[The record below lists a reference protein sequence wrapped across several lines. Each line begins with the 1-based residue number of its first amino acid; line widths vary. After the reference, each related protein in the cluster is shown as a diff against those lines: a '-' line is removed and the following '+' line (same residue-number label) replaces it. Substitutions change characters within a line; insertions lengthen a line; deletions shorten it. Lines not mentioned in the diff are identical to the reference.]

1 MSKLDEAFNIEPTP
15 KDVEV
20 VQSKSRDLKNASRE
34 IDLKKD
40 YDFVRQNLYDLISM
54 GQEALMDALEVA
66 KNSEHPRA
74 FEVVGQLLK
83 NVADTSDKLMAL
95 QKDVKAVT
103 EETPTKVTNN
113 TNNTMFV
120 GSTADLI
127 KALKSST
134 KISKDEDE

>member
-1 MSKLDEAFNIEPTP
+1 MSKLDDAFGIEPTP
-15 KDVEV
+15 KEVEV
-20 VQSKSRDLKNASRE
+20 VQSKARDLKNISRE
-34 IDLKKD
+34 IDLQKD
-40 YDFVRQNLYDLISM
+40 YDFVRQNLYDLVST

-74 FEVVGQLLK
+74 FEVVGQMIK
-83 NVADTSDKLMAL
+83 NVADVSDKLMAL
-95 QKDVKAVT
+95 QKDVKIVT
-103 EETPTKVTNN
+103 EESPTRVTNN

-134 KISKDEDE
+134 KTTKSEDE